1 MAKAKK
7 NWSLHTTKLK
17 HGVKGRMMRFLE
29 KQFLWIN
36 SHFKSAI
43 LKS

>member
-17 HGVKGRMMRFLE
+17 HGVKMGDAVSRKTIPLE
-29 KQFLWIN
+29 
-36 SHFKSAI
+36 
-43 LKS
+43 